1 LQEDFVGSKVVTDQK
16 CCRQRKQ
23 EEEKGRVHCSR
34 SRSRTVQEILSKVF
48 SVFVP
53 FFPACTAAFLC
64 RLDVLVRFS
73 GWYRWFSLEV

>member
-1 LQEDFVGSKVVTDQK
+1 MQEDFVGSKVVTDQK

-34 SRSRTVQEILSKVF
+34 SRSRTVHEILSKVF

-53 FFPACTAAFLC
+53 FFSLLAQQPFF
-64 RLDVLVRFS
+64 V
-73 GWYRWFSLEV
+73 GWMYW